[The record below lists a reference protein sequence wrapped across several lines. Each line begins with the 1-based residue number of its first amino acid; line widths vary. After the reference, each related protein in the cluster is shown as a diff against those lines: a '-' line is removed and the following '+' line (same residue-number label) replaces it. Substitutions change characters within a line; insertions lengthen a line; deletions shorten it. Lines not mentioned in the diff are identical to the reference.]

1 MGFHFVS
8 CDVKIAAIN
17 LFEHELLPL
26 HTILDVC
33 GFSEWTWY
41 GVMKLWC
48 DTGNVINPK
57 SSLGGCVCY
66 LNCKDVQHL
75 LCKIL
80 IIFLMNSSTCW
91 RWTIL
96 FLYTMLQSIK
106 SSSVRYKHKE
116 TQEDC
121 TREGWTLLSRFCWA
135 NGTICTR
142 GTWLSVKYPYPLG
155 PSCTIPQSIGEIA
168 W

>member
-26 HTILDVC
+26 HTILDVY

-41 GVMKLWC
+41 CVMKLWC

-57 SSLGGCVCY
+57 PSLWGRVHY
-66 LNCKDVQHL
+66 LDCKDVQHL
-75 LCKIL
+75 LHLVQQIL
-80 IIFLMNSSTCW
+80 IFFSMNSSTCS
-91 RWTIL
+91 RTIL

-106 SSSVRYKHKE
+106 SSNVRYKHKE
-116 TQEDC
+116 AYKDC
-121 TREGWTLLSRFCWA
+121 TWEGWILLSQFCWA
-135 NGTICTR
+135 NGTICTIEA
-142 GTWLSVKYPYPLG
+142 WLSVKYPYPLG
-155 PSCTIPQSIGEIA
+155 PSCTSVY
-168 W
+168 WWNC